1 MPYYQYEII
10 LEEINIIQKQ
20 QEEQQ
25 KQQEKEH
32 SMMQQKY
39 NPSSMMRN
47 VNNSMSQ
54 SMPKVSIPKF

>member
-54 SMPKVSIPKF
+54 SMPDRKSVV

>member
-25 KQQEKEH
+25 KQQEAEQNKMH
-32 SMMQQKY
+32 KQY

-47 VNNSMSQ
+47 VNNNMSQ
-54 SMPKVSIPKF
+54 SIPKVSIPKF